1 MDEVYVSIVDGY
13 LSVIIG
19 DYLLCLDIHPMKYLN
34 RIETLGDMIHMIQN
48 KTLSCGFP
56 NEVLSIEYEG
66 CYFGIIM
73 LLTLDT
79 IANGNQSFSGNYGA
93 LESKL
98 HVKIDIILMKLRN
111 IDIVFIFILLVV
123 AILVF
128 FWGLILV
135 VMATI
140 IFSATKLII

>member
-1 MDEVYVSIVDGY
+1 
-13 LSVIIG
+13 
-19 DYLLCLDIHPMKYLN
+19 
-34 RIETLGDMIHMIQN
+34 
-48 KTLSCGFP
+48 
-56 NEVLSIEYEG
+56 
-66 CYFGIIM
+66 M

-79 IANGNQSFSGNYGA
+79 IANGNQSFSGNHGA

-98 HVKIDIILMKLRN
+98 HAKINILLMKLRN
-111 IDIVFIFILLVV
+111 IDIVLIFILLVV

-135 VMATI
+135 VMGTI